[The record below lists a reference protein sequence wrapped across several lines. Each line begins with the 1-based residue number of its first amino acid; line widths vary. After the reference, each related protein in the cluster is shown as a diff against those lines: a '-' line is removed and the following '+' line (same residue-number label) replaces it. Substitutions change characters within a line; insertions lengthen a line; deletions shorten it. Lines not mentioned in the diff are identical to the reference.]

1 MPPMDNRLLRPRA
14 SGRFDPRSIPGLF
27 LWLDSADSSTVLN
40 SISPDTP
47 ATNSQTVRRWLDKSG
62 GNRHANQTS
71 GANQPTRESAGVVF
85 NGTSSFLS
93 LPTSGLFR
101 NVEYAGVFA
110 VYSWANSPSALGVV
124 FSVTTNNGAQGRVS
138 VDGGRTANKFG
149 VGGRRLDANS
159 FQNVQSSENVS
170 ASAPLIHSAIF
181 NYAAAK
187 ATQRLSGAVDGV
199 IDPFQTAGSTSDT
212 EPAIAGIG
220 SFNATQFFAGITIRE
235 FLLYQ
240 GSAQTDA
247 QVSAIER
254 YLASKWG
261 VTLA

>member
-62 GNRHANQTS
+62 GNRHANQET
-71 GANQPTRESAGVVF
+71 GANQPTRESTGVVF

-93 LPTSGLFR
+93 LPTAGLLR
-101 NVEYAGVFA
+101 NIEYAEVFI
-110 VYSWANSPSALGVV
+110 VYSWANSPSAVQVV
-124 FSVTTNNGAQGRVS
+124 FLVSTANTELGRVS
-138 VDGGRTANKFG
+138 VEGGRTANKFG
-149 VGGRRLDANS
+149 AGGRRLDTNS
-159 FQNVQSSENVS
+159 FQNVQSSANVS
-170 ASAPLIHSAIF
+170 AGTPLIHAAIF

-199 IDPFQTAGSTSDT
+199 IDPFQTAGSTSNT
-212 EPAIAGIG
+212 EPARAAIG
-220 SFNATQFFAGITIRE
+220 SFSSSFFFADVTIRE

-240 GSAQTDA
+240 GSSQTDA

-261 VTLA
+261 VALA